1 MPPKIKKRVAKKSL
15 VCWNDKGKTICAG
28 KSTFAK
34 YKPRKKKKVV
44 KTEVKKPVVKKAVV
58 KKAVVKKAVVKKA
71 TKAGFTKAKQKMLDT
86 IPLSIYGTGMI
97 SMSGDEAVKAIKK
110 VKKDGD
116 WESQFKKIRAKIDES
131 AKMYS

>member
-1 MPPKIKKRVAKKSL
+1 MPPKVKKRVGKKSL
-15 VCWNDKGKTICAG
+15 ICWNKEGKTICAG

-34 YKPRKKKKVV
+34 YKPRKKKKV
-44 KTEVKKPVVKKAVV
+44 VKKPVVKKAVV

-86 IPLSIYGTGMI
+86 IPLTIEGTGMMT
-97 SMSGDEAVKAIKK
+97 MSYDEAVKAIKK
-110 VKKDGD
+110 VKKEGD
-116 WESQFKKIRAKIDES
+116 WKGQFKKIRAKIDES

>member
-1 MPPKIKKRVAKKSL
+1 MPPKVKKRVGKKSL
-15 VCWNDKGKTICAG
+15 ICWNKEGKTICAG

-34 YKPRKKKKVV
+34 YKPRKKKKV
-44 KTEVKKPVVKKAVV
+44 VKKPVVKKAVV

-71 TKAGFTKAKQKMLDT
+71 TKTGFTEAKQKMLDT

-97 SMSGDEAVKAIKK
+97 GMTGDEAKKAIMK

-116 WESQFKKIRAKIDES
+116 WESQFKELRAKIAET

>member
-1 MPPKIKKRVAKKSL
+1 MPPKVKKRVGKKSL
-15 VCWNDKGKTICAG
+15 ICWNKEGKTICAG

-44 KTEVKKPVVKKAVV
+44 KKPVVKKAVV
-58 KKAVVKKAVVKKA
+58 KKA
-71 TKAGFTKAKQKMLDT
+71 TKTGFTEAKQKMLDT

-97 SMSGDEAVKAIKK
+97 GMTGDEAKKAIMK

-116 WESQFKKIRAKIDES
+116 WESQFKELRAKIAET